1 MIKSVFSILQ
11 VCVLCCL
18 MFLYGSVNASAAVER
33 LSVKGTFLVNEKG
46 EKVVLKG
53 VSMGWHNWWSR
64 FYNASAVKTL
74 KEQWNCTL
82 IRAAM
87 GVEPEGA
94 YLSNPEKA
102 LKCVTA
108 VAAAIANDVYVIID
122 WHSHGLHTEE
132 AKEFF
137 SQITARYKGVP
148 NVIYEIFNEPVKD
161 TWVDVKKY
169 SEDVIA
175 CIRAVDREAL
185 ILVGTPH
192 WDQDVHLAADD
203 PIKNVHNIMY
213 TLHFYAATHKTS
225 LRERADYALEKGLPL
240 FVSECAGMEASGDGN
255 IDLQEWNKWQGEI
268 RKFYENSPEKQVPLS
283 QCAAFKSLKNLIISE
298 AMQISH
304 NVRSTEWIQGEVAV
318 REPSVFFAT
327 VRLMTG
333 LQKIFQEEF
342 RKENRTGR
350 YHIDRKRRKKLT
362 ERRRAQGHRTDDHEP
377 EQQIEG

>member
-1 MIKSVFSILQ
+1 MDRNMIKSIFSILQ

-53 VSMGWHNWWSR
+53 VSMGWHNWWPR

-94 YLSNPEKA
+94 YLSNPDKA

-108 VAAAIANDVYVIID
+108 VADAAIANDMYVIID
-122 WHSHGLHTEE
+122 WHSHGLYTEE

-161 TWVDVKKY
+161 TWADVKKY

-175 CIRAVDREAL
+175 CIRAVDKEAL

-255 IDLQEWNKWQGEI
+255 IDLQEWNKWQAWMKEHAV
-268 RKFYENSPEKQVPLS
+268 SW
-283 QCAAFKSLKNLIISE
+283 AAWSIADKDETCSMLYPSAPDAEWKSEDLK
-298 AMQISH
+298 
-304 NVRSTEWIQGEVAV
+304 EWGRIVKEVLLV
-318 REPSVFFAT
+318 
-327 VRLMTG
+327 
-333 LQKIFQEEF
+333 K
-342 RKENRTGR
+342 
-350 YHIDRKRRKKLT
+350 
-362 ERRRAQGHRTDDHEP
+362 
-377 EQQIEG
+377 

>member
-1 MIKSVFSILQ
+1 MDRNMIKSIFSILQ

-53 VSMGWHNWWSR
+53 VSMGWHNWWPR

-108 VAAAIANDVYVIID
+108 VADAAIANDMYVIID

-137 SQITARYKGVP
+137 SQITG
-148 NVIYEIFNEPVKD
+148 
-161 TWVDVKKY
+161 
-169 SEDVIA
+169 
-175 CIRAVDREAL
+175 
-185 ILVGTPH
+185 
-192 WDQDVHLAADD
+192 Q
-203 PIKNVHNIMY
+203 
-213 TLHFYAATHKTS
+213 
-225 LRERADYALEKGLPL
+225 
-240 FVSECAGMEASGDGN
+240 
-255 IDLQEWNKWQGEI
+255 
-268 RKFYENSPEKQVPLS
+268 
-283 QCAAFKSLKNLIISE
+283 
-298 AMQISH
+298 
-304 NVRSTEWIQGEVAV
+304 
-318 REPSVFFAT
+318 
-327 VRLMTG
+327 
-333 LQKIFQEEF
+333 
-342 RKENRTGR
+342 
-350 YHIDRKRRKKLT
+350 
-362 ERRRAQGHRTDDHEP
+362 
-377 EQQIEG
+377 